1 MKLRLILIIL
11 SIIGVISASSAG
23 YIYYSSLNNSAY
35 KEVEEEL
42 GLQTMRIQDTISS
55 YLSENLK
62 TVQTLA
68 GLRELREALED
79 PGEEPLR
86 DANSILDHF
95 AKTLSVDVCYLMD
108 STGTTIASSNRMDSD
123 SFVGRN
129 FSFRPYWKEAIKG
142 GAGTYMALG
151 VRSKKRG
158 IYYSFPVYSS
168 ISRSPLGVAVIK
180 SPVHQIEK
188 EFTLLYEGAVLFI
201 DPRGIVFMSNK
212 REWILHSLWGLSP
225 EERELVKTSKQFGK
239 GPWDSIGMRFKDKK
253 SVVLNSGREYI
264 IFRLG
269 VVNYPG
275 WEVIYLLHPAVI
287 SRRIAG
293 PLVKESGPLILALCF
308 LVGVS
313 VFLLYRKASDD
324 IKKRRQAEEALTRA
338 EEELRNYSKDLEGQ
352 VRKRTREILSILKY
366 TPAVVYIK
374 DRDAR
379 YTYVNT
385 RYEDLFHVKIKE
397 IRGKTDYD
405 IFSEEIAGQ
414 FQKND
419 LKVLKEGKPLNVEEV
434 VGQDNEVRTY
444 FSVKFPIFDKE
455 GKPLG
460 VCGISSDITDIK
472 RAQDQLRRFSDSII
486 EGQEKERAAVS
497 RELHDG
503 LGQVLTALRMDAV
516 WLGNQEKDRDSE
528 AGERARS
535 MCELI
540 DRAID
545 EVRRMSAGLRPG
557 VLDDL
562 GIIDAL
568 DWYTGEY
575 GKRTGIRCDFSHE
588 SVPDLPE
595 TLSTAIY
602 RITQECLTNISKHA
616 SASKVDVTLHFQGDV
631 LILSVTDNGNGF
643 TVSDLE
649 KTRGLGVTGMRERAT
664 LAGGDLQ
671 IHSQP
676 GEGTRVVFKVFYD
689 TEGGREVDQSSAGR

>member
-23 YIYYSSLNNSAY
+23 YIYYSSLKSSAY

-42 GLQTMRIQDTISS
+42 GLQTLRIQDTISS

-68 GLRELREALED
+68 GLRELKEVLEH
-79 PGEEPLR
+79 PGTERLKK
-86 DANSILDHF
+86 ANLILDHF

-108 STGTTIASSNRMDSD
+108 LTGTTIASSNRMDSD

-129 FSFRPYWKEAIKG
+129 FAFRPYWKEAIKG
-142 GAGTYMALG
+142 EPETYMALG

-158 IYYSFPVYSS
+158 IYYSYPVYSLLS
-168 ISRSPLGVAVIK
+168 KNPVGVAVIK

-188 EFTLLYEGAVLFI
+188 EFTLLYEGTVLFI
-201 DPRGIVFMSNK
+201 DPRGIVFMSNRRK
-212 REWILHSLWGLSP
+212 WILHSLWGLSP
-225 EERELVKTSKQFGK
+225 EEKELVRQSKQFGK
-239 GPWDSIGMRFKDKK
+239 GPWESIGMRFKDKK
-253 SVVLNSGREYI
+253 TVVLNSGGEYI
-264 IFRLG
+264 IFRRG

-275 WEVIYLLHPAVI
+275 WEVIYLLHPDVI

-293 PLVKESGPLILALCF
+293 PLVKESRPIILALCF

-313 VFLLYRKASDD
+313 VFFLYRKASDD
-324 IKKRRQAEEALTRA
+324 IIRRKKAEEALTRA
-338 EEELRNYSKDLEGQ
+338 EEELRNYSKDLERQ
-352 VRKRTREILSILKY
+352 VRKRTREILSILKN

-374 DRDAR
+374 DRNAC

-385 RYEDLFHVKIKE
+385 RYEELFHVQIE
-397 IRGKTDYD
+397 NIRGKSDYD
-405 IFSEEIAGQ
+405 IFPEEIAGQ

-419 LKVLKEGKPLNVEEV
+419 QKVLMEGKPLNVEEV
-434 VGQDNEVRTY
+434 VDQDDGVRTY
-444 FSVKFPIFDKE
+444 FSVKFPLFDEE
-455 GKPLG
+455 GEPLG

-516 WLGNQEKDRDSE
+516 WLGDQAKDPDSE

-545 EVRRMSAGLRPG
+545 EVRRMASGLRPG

-575 GKRTGIRCDFSHE
+575 GKRTGIPCDFSHE
-588 SVPDLPE
+588 NVPDLTE

-616 SASKVDVTLHFQGDV
+616 SASKVEVSLRYKGGV
-631 LILSVTDNGNGF
+631 LILSVEDNGKGC
-643 TVSDLE
+643 TTRDLE
-649 KTRGLGVTGMRERAT
+649 KTRGLGVAGMRERAI
-664 LAGGDLQ
+664 LVGGGLDIL
-671 IHSQP
+671 SPP
-676 GEGTRVVFKVFYD
+676 GGGTRVEFQVSFD
-689 TEGGREVDQSSAGR
+689 TKGGGSVDQGSVG